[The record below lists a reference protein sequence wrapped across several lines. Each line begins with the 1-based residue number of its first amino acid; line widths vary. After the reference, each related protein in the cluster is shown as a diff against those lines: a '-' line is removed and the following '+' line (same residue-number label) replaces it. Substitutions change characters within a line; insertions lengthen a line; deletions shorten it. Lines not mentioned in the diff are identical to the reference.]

1 MNNLNMNN
9 KTPIKD
15 ITKDILN
22 DLYFNKKMSINDIG
36 KHFGYFD
43 RQPISRLFKK
53 FNIVCKSKSQANKDL
68 QNSKYIFPTVEELK
82 ELLKTNSVLKL
93 SKLLNI
99 PRGTLNKY
107 MSNNDIQNDYFKNKN
122 LKDELKNFKY
132 DDMSPKEISLLL
144 NVDISVIKYYK
155 KDFKKIIY
163 SVDEIKAKFEKYNY
177 DTENQGLIKQ
187 IKNDDSNLF
196 ESILKL
202 TENHVLES
210 EKFTERLYRLFN
222 NYSHET
228 VEKCKFCEN
237 NLKFY
242 TFKLGYGNSKHNIC
256 KLCNQ
261 ATNGVSL
268 ISQDLFWKIY
278 NELCENKKSETKFS
292 HLNNEKKLII
302 TEADKLNLTHVK
314 EKLNKNL
321 YYLDFICKNKV
332 IEFDGT
338 YYHTDKEK
346 DFAKDE
352 FLKLK
357 GYQVLR
363 IPELEYYKDKNKILK
378 QCINFLNQ

>member
-1 MNNLNMNN
+1 
-9 KTPIKD
+9 
-15 ITKDILN
+15 
-22 DLYFNKKMSINDIG
+22 
-36 KHFGYFD
+36 
-43 RQPISRLFKK
+43 
-53 FNIVCKSKSQANKDL
+53 
-68 QNSKYIFPTVEELK
+68 
-82 ELLKTNSVLKL
+82 
-93 SKLLNI
+93 
-99 PRGTLNKY
+99 
-107 MSNNDIQNDYFKNKN
+107 
-122 LKDELKNFKY
+122 
-132 DDMSPKEISLLL
+132 MSPKEISLLL